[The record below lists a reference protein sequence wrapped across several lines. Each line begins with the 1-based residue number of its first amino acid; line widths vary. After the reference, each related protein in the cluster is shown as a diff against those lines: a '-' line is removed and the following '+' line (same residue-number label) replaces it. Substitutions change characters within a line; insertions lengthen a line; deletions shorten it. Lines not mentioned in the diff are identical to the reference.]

1 MSDAVIVVVGSTNR
15 VKIDAGIAG
24 LQKTSLGAKGINAVG
39 LNVPSGVSDQ
49 PMNDVETKTGSINR
63 ARAAYIEYELLN
75 QCKPDFSIGMEGG
88 IHISDG
94 IMECFAWITIFDGN
108 KIGSSRTATFSLPK
122 KIMELVEQGYEL
134 GDADDIVF
142 NTKNSK
148 QNSGAVGH
156 LSKGLLSLSVYLLF
170 RLSFLTNVKHL
181 GVIDRTAYYIP
192 AVVLAFIPW
201 ENPEF
206 YP

>member
-1 MSDAVIVVVGSTNR
+1 MSDAVVVVVGSTNR

-24 LQKTSLGAKGINAVG
+24 LQKTSLGAKGINVVG

-63 ARAAYIEYELLN
+63 ARAAYVEYERLN

-88 IHISDG
+88 IYISDG

-134 GDADDIVF
+134 GDADDILF
-142 NTKNSK
+142 NATNSK
-148 QNSGAVGH
+148 QSCGAVGH
-156 LSKGLLSLSVYLLF
+156 LSKGWYHYLVIFMSRFIFLTYVKYLF
-170 RLSFLTNVKHL
+170 RSH
-181 GVIDRTAYYIP
+181 
-192 AVVLAFIPW
+192 
-201 ENPEF
+201 
-206 YP
+206 

>member
-1 MSDAVIVVVGSTNR
+1 MCDGDCSVMDDRVVVVVGSTNR

-24 LQKTSLGAKGINAVG
+24 LQKTSLGAKVINAVG

-49 PMNDVETKTGSINR
+49 PMNDAETKTGSINR
-63 ARAAYIEYELLN
+63 AHAAYIEYERVN
-75 QCKPDFSIGMEGG
+75 QCKPDYSIGMEGG
-88 IHISDG
+88 ISISDG
-94 IMECFAWITIFDGN
+94 NMECFAWITIFNGV
-108 KIGSSRTATFSLPK
+108 KLGSSRTATFSLPK

-156 LSKGLLSLSVYLLF
+156 LSKGW
-170 RLSFLTNVKHL
+170 LSFM
-181 GVIDRTAYYIP
+181 
-192 AVVLAFIPW
+192 
-201 ENPEF
+201 F
-206 YP
+206 YLIFVFSPLSNI